1 MRSLIAN
8 SRWIEKSRLK
18 VDGPV
23 RRLRPAL
30 PNVPVAAVLKDSVV
44 NHLLIRC
51 PSAPLVSD
59 GFEITSAWSLPT
71 PLRESSSPDVMFR
84 GNPLCQFKM
93 PVVCHP
99 PTRARRTAFSF
110 GEG

>member
-1 MRSLIAN
+1 MRSLMAN

-18 VDGPV
+18 VGGPE
-23 RRLRPAL
+23 RMLRPAL

-44 NHLLIRC
+44 NHFLTRS
-51 PSAPLVSD
+51 PSGPLVND
-59 GFEITSAWSLPT
+59 GLEITSARSLPT
-71 PLRESSSPDVMFR
+71 PLSESSPPDVIDR

-99 PTRARRTAFSF
+99 PTSARS
-110 GEG
+110 